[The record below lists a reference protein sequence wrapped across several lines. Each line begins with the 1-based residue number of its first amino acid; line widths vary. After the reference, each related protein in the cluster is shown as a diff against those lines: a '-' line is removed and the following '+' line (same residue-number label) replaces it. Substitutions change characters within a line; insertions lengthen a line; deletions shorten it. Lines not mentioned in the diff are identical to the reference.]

1 MSFLRLESVTRRFG
15 SVTAL
20 DGIDLDIPKGTRTAI
35 VGPSGSGKSTLL
47 NLVAGFD
54 APDSGRILL
63 DGECLADGRHVVP
76 AHRRAIGVVSQ
87 DGALFPHLDVE
98 NNIGF
103 GLPRRAA
110 DRQKVIA
117 GLMDLVELDR
127 SMLSRRP
134 HQLSGGQQQRVA
146 LARALARK
154 PRLMLLDEP
163 FSALDAGL
171 RESMRAVVVS
181 VLEKAG
187 VASLLVT
194 HDQAEALSFADQ
206 VAVLREGRLVQYGQ
220 PRTLYF
226 APADPVTAGFLG
238 DAIILPATVV
248 DGWAECPMGRVRAD
262 SGDRRGA
269 AEIML
274 RPEQIRLAALPQA
287 IAAGG
292 LPKFCRAR
300 VEAVAFGG
308 SLCTVSLVLA
318 GDDGVVPAGA
328 GVYRVKVLSVEA
340 PLPGESVALHLEGVA
355 HLFQPGR
362 AAAV

>member
-1 MSFLRLESVTRRFG
+1 MSFLRIQGVSKRFG
-15 SVTAL
+15 AVMAL
-20 DGIDLDIPKGTRTAI
+20 DGIDLDIPAGTRTAI

-54 APDSGRILL
+54 APDGGRIFL
-63 DGECLADGRHVVP
+63 DGECLADGRRIVP
-76 AHRRAIGVVSQ
+76 AHQRAIGVVSQ

-98 NNIGF
+98 RNIGF
-103 GLPRRAA
+103 GLPRRAERR
-110 DRQKVIA
+110 RQTIEA
-117 GLMDLVELDR
+117 LMGLVELDL

-171 RESMRAVVVS
+171 REAMRTAVVS

-220 PRTLYF
+220 PRALYF
-226 APADPVTAGFLG
+226 APTDAVTASFLG
-238 DAIILPATVV
+238 DAIILPATLV
-248 DGWAECPMGRVRAD
+248 DGWASCPMGRVRAD
-262 SGDRRGA
+262 SGERRGA
-269 AEIML
+269 VEIML
-274 RPEQIRLAALPQA
+274 RPEQIRLAPPSEPATSAELAKP
-287 IAAGG
+287 
-292 LPKFCRAR
+292 CHAR
-300 VEAVAFGG
+300 VDAVAFGG
-308 SLCTVSLVLA
+308 SLCTVSLVLV
-318 GDDGVVPAGA
+318 GQDGAAEPEAR
-328 GVYRVKVLSVEA
+328 VYRVKVLSVQA
-340 PLPGESVALHLEGVA
+340 PLPGSTVALHLEGVA
-355 HLFQPGR
+355 HLFNSE